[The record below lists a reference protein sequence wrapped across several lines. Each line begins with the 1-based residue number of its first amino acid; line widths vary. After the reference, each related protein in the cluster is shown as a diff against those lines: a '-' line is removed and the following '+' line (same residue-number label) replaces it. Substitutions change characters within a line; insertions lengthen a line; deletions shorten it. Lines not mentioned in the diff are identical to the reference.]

1 MHDVL
6 FMHEIYNTVI
16 VSLCKTN
23 IEYGIKLIG
32 DLDLKIKI
40 WTPDKVL
47 ELKHTVNYTV
57 LLEYCESFNKI
68 NPY

>member
-1 MHDVL
+1 MQ
-6 FMHEIYNTVI
+6 N
-16 VSLCKTN
+16 N
-23 IEYGIKLIG
+23 IEYDIKLIE

>member
-1 MHDVL
+1 MQ
-6 FMHEIYNTVI
+6 N
-16 VSLCKTN
+16 N
-23 IEYGIKLIG
+23 IEYDIKLIG

-40 WTPDKVL
+40 RTPDKVL